1 MTEQTVGTGTEATA
15 QPVVEATTAQ
25 DKGFDLD
32 GLLSEFTEQ
41 TKPVT
46 QPQPEPQKP
55 AATVLDPAVGKKLE
69 KLDELLFERE
79 WKPVLTRIRGDIP
92 AEVFSDEE
100 LTDLMNGR
108 AARDTRLKN
117 AWENRASNPAAWG
130 KLEKALNAEISK
142 KFQKLPDPNT
152 TEDVAAVTAA
162 VRGASNKIPP
172 EAPPKFGGMSNS
184 EYRKSVKEKYGYD
197 PGV

>member
-1 MTEQTVGTGTEATA
+1 MTDTQTVGTGTEATPQA
-15 QPVVEATTAQ
+15 SAEVTTAQ
-25 DKGFDLD
+25 GSGFDLD

-41 TKPVT
+41 TKPTT
-46 QPQPEPQKP
+46 QPQTEPQKP
-55 AATVLDPAVGKKLE
+55 APTQVVDVEARKELAELKFE
-69 KLDELLFERE
+69 KE

-92 AEVFSDEE
+92 SDVISDEE

-108 AARDTRLKN
+108 AARDPRLKN

-130 KLEKALNAEISK
+130 KLEKALNGEISK

-152 TEDVAAVTAA
+152 TEDVEAVTAA
-162 VRGASNKIPP
+162 VRGASNKAPP
-172 EAPPKFGGMSNS
+172 AQAPKFGSMSNA
-184 EYRKSVKEKYGYD
+184 EYRKYVKENHGYD

>member
-1 MTEQTVGTGTEATA
+1 MTEQTVGTVPEAQA
-15 QPVVEATTAQ
+15 QPGAEVTTAQ

-46 QPQPEPQKP
+46 QPQTEPQK
-55 AATVLDPAVGKKLE
+55 AAAPAVDPDVKR
-69 KLDELLFERE
+69 KLDKLDDLLFKQE
-79 WKPVLTRIRGDIP
+79 WNPVLGRIRGDIP
-92 AEVFSDEE
+92 AEVMSDDE

-108 AARDTRLKN
+108 AMRDVRLKN
-117 AWENRASNPAAWG
+117 AWENRASNPAAWS
-130 KLEKALNAEISK
+130 KVEKALNAELTK
-142 KFQKLPDPNT
+142 KFQKLPDAAT

-162 VRGASNKIPP
+162 VRGASNKAPP
-172 EAPPKFGGMSNS
+172 AQAPKFGNMSNA
-184 EYRKSVKEKYGYD
+184 EYRKYVKENHGYD

>member
-1 MTEQTVGTGTEATA
+1 MTEQTVGTETEAQA
-15 QPVVEATTAQ
+15 KPVAEATTAQ

-46 QPQPEPQKP
+46 QPQPKPQ
-55 AATVLDPAVGKKLE
+55 ATATPVVDVEARKELAELKFE
-69 KLDELLFERE
+69 KE

-92 AEVFSDEE
+92 SEVMSDEE

-108 AARDTRLKN
+108 ASRDPRLKN
-117 AWENRASNPAAWG
+117 AWENRASNPAAWN
-130 KLEKALNAEISK
+130 KVEKALNAELIK
-142 KFQKLPDPNT
+142 KFQKLPDPNA

-162 VRGASNKIPP
+162 VRGASKQAPP
-172 EAPPKFGGMSNS
+172 AQAPKFGGMSNA
-184 EYRKSVKEKYGYD
+184 EYRKYVKENHGYD